1 MLSVR
6 HIKAVFFVITD
17 VKRTRTLK
25 RNDHER
31 TKNRQYQ
38 GNVKKCPTRPAWPF
52 TSSSN

>member
-1 MLSVR
+1 MVSVR
-6 HIKAVFFVITD
+6 HIKAVFLVITD
-17 VKRTRTLK
+17 VKWIRTLK

-38 GNVKKCPTRPAWPF
+38 GNVKKYPTRPAWPF